1 MIGSPVTGRPL
12 EMWLTLVPVQHLIDR
27 SKRGYSIFQTVIEAY
42 RHPHNHSHM
51 RDGVIGV

>member
-27 SKRGYSIFQTVIEAY
+27 SKRGYSIFQTVTEAY